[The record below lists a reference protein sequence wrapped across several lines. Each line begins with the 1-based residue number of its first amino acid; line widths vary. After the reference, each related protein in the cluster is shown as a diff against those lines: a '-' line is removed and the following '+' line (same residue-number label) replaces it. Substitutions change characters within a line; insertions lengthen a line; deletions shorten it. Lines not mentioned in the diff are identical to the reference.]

1 MQTTYSNA
9 LKDLLRWIDNIND
22 ALRSGMNFMR
32 TGNEVQAVLH
42 WVSVIQKNI
51 GEDYPYYAK
60 MLPQITSI
68 LFGGN
73 GLGLFSINLAA
84 FGELV
89 IIIRHLEAEP
99 NNAGIW
105 NHVHPRIVKIS
116 KALYMDGHFD
126 SAAEKAIKE
135 VETRLR
141 EKFSELKPGV
151 GVPSKIGD
159 IIGALFSD
167 NGIFQFCDVSNQ
179 SGKDHRKGIKLLFEG
194 FKDAYR
200 NPSAHAN
207 VTYTKREAL
216 EQITLAS
223 QLMYVLDKPSLS

>member
-22 ALRSGMNFMR
+22 ALRSRINFMC
-32 TGNEVQAVLH
+32 TGNEVQAVLS
-42 WVSVIQKNI
+42 WISVIQDSI

-60 MLPQITSI
+60 VLPQITSI

-179 SGKDHRKGIKLLFEG
+179 SGKDHRKGVKLLFEG
-194 FKDAYR
+194 FMAAYR

-207 VTYTKREAL
+207 LTCTKREAF
-216 EQITLAS
+216 EQIILAS
-223 QLMYVLDKPSLS
+223 QLMYILDKPSLS